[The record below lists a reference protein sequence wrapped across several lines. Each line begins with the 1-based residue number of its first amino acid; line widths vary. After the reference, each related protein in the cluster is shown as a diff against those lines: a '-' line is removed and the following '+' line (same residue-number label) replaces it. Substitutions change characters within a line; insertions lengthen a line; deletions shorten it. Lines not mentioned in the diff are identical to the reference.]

1 MNMNECYTIF
11 ISVFML
17 FDRKTDVILNEF
29 IIRFEDL

>member
-1 MNMNECYTIF
+1 MIDNCYTIF

-29 IIRFEDL
+29 IRLED